1 MTFLGLLGPFANKNL
16 PKLWHDH
23 SGYLDHWLPIWVDS
37 GFGVGVSVLP
47 AEIVR
52 TLYRARP
59 EDWGGDRDSE
69 CDRISAELSQ
79 VMKLKIGQPFASPV
93 DLNLFP
99 YPMDISTIKAR
110 LDNRFY
116 RRASAVEFD
125 VRYIFTNANKFNQPE
140 SGVVRSASVITEL
153 CLEII
158 RNRNSASATSV
169 SKYGMLV
176 EEADEAVTEP
186 NTSGASAETTSNIRC
201 RSRRNSHTES
211 ESEEDFSEP
220 QSRNGV
226 DISKSKVNFCKFYV
240 IEIVIHTC

>member
-1 MTFLGLLGPFANKNL
+1 
-16 PKLWHDH
+16 
-23 SGYLDHWLPIWVDS
+23 
-37 GFGVGVSVLP
+37 
-47 AEIVR
+47 
-52 TLYRARP
+52 
-59 EDWGGDRDSE
+59 
-69 CDRISAELSQ
+69 
-79 VMKLKIGQPFASPV
+79 
-93 DLNLFP
+93 
-99 YPMDISTIKAR
+99 MDISTIKAR

-240 IEIVIHTC
+240 IEIVIHTCWIIQEKDNIVAVGVSWKEECKDLLEILNQSKDAGPFREPVSILDVPDYLQVIEHPMDLQGLSEIIFLSLKSDLNCYNLSLFWLLFTGYSPHLVW